1 MRWAT
6 RELIHFDRIA
16 SAWLILRFIDP
27 AAIFSYLKEGES
39 AAEDVLSFGV
49 PGVQL
54 AMHDGESTTFERIIK
69 AYSIS
74 GDAIKALSGIISD
87 GVQHVMLDALRSD
100 ASNRSP
106 LAAGALAFTEGVF
119 VTSTSDQ
126 ECLQRCLPLYDA
138 LYARLLAQ
146 SALDQNVSFASQSVL
161 KQTLAVAS
169 AIRELRE
176 QQSSFTQSAFAKAL
190 TAASAPKAR

>member
-1 MRWAT
+1 MKWAT

-27 AAIFSYLKEGES
+27 AAMFSFLKEGES
-39 AAEDVLSFGV
+39 AAEDVHLFGV

-54 AMHDGESTTFERIIK
+54 AMHDGESTTFERIIET
-69 AYSIS
+69 YSIS
-74 GDAIKALSGIISD
+74 GDSIKALSGIISD
-87 GVQHVMLDALRSD
+87 GVHHVMQDASRAD
-100 ASNRSP
+100 ESNRSP
-106 LAAGALAFTEGVF
+106 LAAGVLAFTEGVF

-146 SALDQNVSFASQSVL
+146 SALDQNVSLASQSVL
-161 KQTLAVAS
+161 EQTVAVAS
-169 AIRELRE
+169 ATRVLRE
-176 QQSSFTQSAFAKAL
+176 RGSSFTQVAFAQAL
-190 TAASAPKAR
+190 TAAPATKPQ